1 MQTNN
6 LNIEQSILSSIIFE
20 QDVSLIKE
28 ILEPNDFFYP
38 THRAIYET
46 ILNLDIDGLPI
57 DEEFVRSRAKISEDV
72 MLAILTTNPIA
83 NAVAYAKEIKE
94 VARKRE
100 LSSLIKSMN
109 TKVDSEDTRSDDIL
123 LSVKRAIENFE
134 NKQNINDA
142 LTLLDINEIPEHN
155 AKFYL
160 ESISPIQEKEV
171 NVISAKGGA
180 GKSYTTAYI
189 MLELANKHGLKCFGW
204 FSEDNAGTTK
214 KRLNN
219 LSKLHNLD
227 IKNIVIAGKEN
238 RAIQFVVAENKK
250 LEINNLFYNIKKQ
263 LKGFDVIVLDPLI
276 AFFGGDENNN
286 ADARY
291 FMNLLNEWCEKDN
304 KTIILIHHHSK
315 GENATARGAG
325 AFIDACRIHY
335 VLDYKY
341 QDKKIVDSFVR
352 MLKIDKTNHFNGKK
366 DYEIRLFEKGYD
378 NTIEFVFENQQ
389 SSDKKKGKGGLGFE
403 MPNLGFGK
411 DVF

>member
-1 MQTNN
+1 MKNDTL

-57 DEEFVRSRAKISEDV
+57 DEEFIRNRAKISEDM

-94 VARKRE
+94 AARKRE

-109 TKVDSEDTRSDDIL
+109 AKVDSEDLNIDNIL
-123 LSVKRAIENFE
+123 SLVKQSITNFE
-134 NKQNINDA
+134 NKQPSDTVLNITDFTN
-142 LTLLDINEIPEHN
+142 IQEYEP
-155 AKFYL
+155 KFYL
-160 ESISPIQEKEV
+160 ENVLPIQEKEV

-219 LSKLHNLD
+219 LSKLHNLA
-227 IKNIVIAGKEN
+227 IKNITIVGKEN
-238 RAIQFVVAENKK
+238 RAIQFVLQENKK
-250 LEINNLFYNIKKQ
+250 LAVNNLFHNLKKQ

-341 QDKKIVDSFVR
+341 TGEGKDKKASDTRFR
-352 MLKIDKTNHFNGKK
+352 TLKIEKTNHFGGKK
-366 DYEIRLFEKGYD
+366 EYDVKLFEKACEEPIKIVYEIKND
-378 NTIEFVFENQQ
+378 KFEIPHI
-389 SSDKKKGKGGLGFE
+389 FE
-403 MPNLGFGK
+403 EDF
-411 DVF
+411 